1 MSQDQSTNPTGDDNT
16 SPIPTDQP
24 SADDT
29 PTDAPPSPDPEDL
42 QKELTNTRQK
52 LQEMTGI
59 TQRALADLQNYRRR
73 VEEEKAAFIEFANA
87 ALFAELLPA
96 IENIKRTIDHETKD
110 EEWIKG
116 ATATMAQITTMCEK
130 HGLKTI
136 PSKPGDQFDPTL
148 HEALLTAPG
157 PKDQILEVLENGY
170 MLGER
175 VLKQVRVKVGNG
187 E

>member
-16 SPIPTDQP
+16 N
-24 SADDT
+24 
-29 PTDAPPSPDPEDL
+29 PEFENL
-42 QKELTNTRQK
+42 QKELTDTQQK

-59 TQRALADLQNYRRR
+59 SQRALADLQNYRRR

-116 ATATMAQITTMCEK
+116 ATTTMAQITTMCEK
-130 HGLKTI
+130 HGLKAI
-136 PSKPGDQFDPTL
+136 PSKPGDQFNPAL
-148 HEALLTAPG
+148 HEALLAAPG